1 MKRKALV
8 ITLAAAMAMGTCAVT
23 ASAADGDK
31 YTIGICQLVQHEA
44 LDAATQGFKD
54 EVTKELGEDAVT
66 FDEQNAQGDSN
77 TCSTIINSFVSN
89 NVDLILAN
97 ATPALQAAAA
107 GTSDIPILGTS
118 VTEYGV
124 ALGLDDFDGTVG
136 GNISGTADLA
146 PLDQQAAML
155 NELFPDAKNVGLLYC
170 SAEANSQYQVDTV
183 KAALEKLGYTCTYY
197 AFSDSNDLSSVATTA
212 ATESDVIYV
221 PTDNTVASNTEIIN
235 NICLPEK
242 VPVIAGEEGICEG
255 CGVATLSINYY
266 DLGVA
271 TGKMALKVLVDGED
285 ISKMPIEYAP
295 QFTKEYN
302 PEICEELGIEV
313 PDDYVAIG
321 ADEEEASDDDAAK
334 DETSEEETTEE
345 AE

>member
-1 MKRKALV
+1 
-8 ITLAAAMAMGTCAVT
+8 
-23 ASAADGDK
+23 
-31 YTIGICQLVQHEA
+31 
-44 LDAATQGFKD
+44 
-54 EVTKELGEDAVT
+54 
-66 FDEQNAQGDSN
+66 
-77 TCSTIINSFVSN
+77 
-89 NVDLILAN
+89 
-97 ATPALQAAAA
+97 
-107 GTSDIPILGTS
+107 
-118 VTEYGV
+118 
-124 ALGLDDFDGTVG
+124 
-136 GNISGTADLA
+136 
-146 PLDQQAAML
+146 ML
-155 NELFPDAKNVGLLYC
+155 NELFPDAKNVGLIYC

-183 KAALEKLGYTCTYY
+183 KAALEKSGYTCTYY